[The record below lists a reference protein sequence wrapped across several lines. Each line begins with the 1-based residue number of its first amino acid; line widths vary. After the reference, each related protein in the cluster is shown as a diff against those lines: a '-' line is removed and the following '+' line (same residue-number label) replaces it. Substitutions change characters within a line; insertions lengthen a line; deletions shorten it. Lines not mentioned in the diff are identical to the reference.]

1 MIITTTNTIEGK
13 QIQKYLGIV
22 TGETILGANFF
33 KDFKAGLTNFFGGRS
48 GAYEQSLQ
56 ESRDIAMS
64 EMQQKVEQLG
74 GNAIIG
80 VDLDY
85 SSIDV
90 NGSNMLMVNCSG
102 TAVQII

>member
-1 MIITTTNTIEGK
+1 MTITTTNTIEGK

-56 ESRDIAMS
+56 EARDIAMS
-64 EMQQKVEQLG
+64 EMQQKAEELG
-74 GNAIIG
+74 GSAIIG

-90 NGSNMLMVNCSG
+90 NGFNMLMVNCSG